1 MGAVVWLVVGLAL
14 VGAELLTLDL
24 VLVMLG
30 VAALAAAGVAVAGGD
45 LWLQLVTVAA
55 ASAGLLLGVRPIAKR
70 HLEVRGLA
78 QGADLMEGRQA
89 VVVAEVGEDRGQVRI
104 DGELW
109 RARPYAGGR
118 DIAVGEGVVIAHVD
132 GATLHV
138 YPEEHL

>member
-1 MGAVVWLVVGLAL
+1 VSAVVWLVLGLAL

-55 ASAGLLLGVRPIAKR
+55 SSAGLLLGVRPVARR

-78 QGADLMEGRQA
+78 QGADLLEGRHA
-89 VVVAEVGEDRGQVRI
+89 VVVVEVGEDRGQVRI

-118 DIAVGEGVVIAHVD
+118 DLAVGEGVVIAHVD